1 MKYKFSKKSILY
13 TSLCIS
19 TVAISATVLSI
30 KLSNPYKPAFY
41 AFSSYVDNETSKEIS
56 KNYSYK
62 EYGSVNEFEYAIENN
77 KAIAGITSDYAI
89 INMIKKEQIAPISKK
104 IAKIAKIENIWE
116 YFTEA
121 TINQMDWYNKFIDNQ
136 TQNKLQNKYKN
147 EYGEN
152 YVFTFKDFVVPYF
165 LNEKIIAYDT
175 KKLFNKTNL
184 EKDPLGINNDLNNLE
199 NTLKLIKTKAT
210 QNNVKTKFQ
219 WTKNEMENVVYGS
232 EYNNEVFSTQITEEN
247 YQKLLNNFSNI
258 VKNGTGDLMSNN
270 SVNIFDADSDIILNN
285 LINPASKINIAF
297 LYNGD
302 ALDAYY
308 GHDNFNEVDD
318 GDRLRVI
325 RPKNNIR
332 ILDAF
337 VVSSSINDQQMIN
350 LLEIFNDLVF
360 NNMFKTKNE
369 IEMKGDDVYKEKG
382 IMKIFDFVNYTPAAR
397 GAYEYIKDNYF
408 YNEKIGK
415 DDEIAKDI
423 FQIEKRPN
431 YNALPMAPIDKQT
444 LSNLTLNFQK
454 KLNGK

>member
-1 MKYKFSKKSILY
+1 MRYRFSKKSILY
-13 TSLCIS
+13 SSMFLG
-19 TVAISATVLSI
+19 TVAVSATVLGI

-89 INMIKKEQIAPISKK
+89 INMINKEQISPISKRISK
-104 IAKIAKIENIWE
+104 IAKVNNIWD
-116 YFTEA
+116 YFTEV
-121 TINQMDWYNKFIDNQ
+121 TINQMDWYNKFIDEKIQ
-136 TQNKLQNKYKN
+136 SKLQNKYKN

-175 KKLFNKTNL
+175 KKLFNKIDL
-184 EKDPLGINNDLNNLE
+184 EKDPLGINDNLNNLE
-199 NTLKLIKTKAT
+199 TTLKLIQLKAI
-210 QNNVKTKFQ
+210 QNNAKTKFQ

-232 EYNNEVFSTQITEEN
+232 EFNNGIFSTQITEQN
-247 YQKLLNNFSNI
+247 YQSWLNNFSKI
-258 VKNGTGDLMSNN
+258 VENGTNATMSNN
-270 SVNIFDADSDIILNN
+270 SVNIFDTDSDIILNN

-308 GHDNFNEVDD
+308 GHDNFNEVVD

-337 VVSSSINDQQMIN
+337 VVSSSANDEQVDKV
-350 LLEIFNDLVF
+350 LTTFNDVVF
-360 NNMFKTKNE
+360 NNMFKTKTQ
-369 IEMKGDDVYKEKG
+369 IESIGDSIYKERG
-382 IMKIFDFVNYTPAAR
+382 IMKIFDFVNYTPAAK
-397 GAYEYIKDNYF
+397 GPYEYIKDNYF
-408 YNEKIGK
+408 NN
-415 DDEIAKDI
+415 DEIAKDI
-423 FQIEKRPN
+423 FKIEERPN

-444 LSNLTLNFQK
+444 LSSLTLDFQK